1 MLSDLLVKKPQLVFL
16 MFTITLNVLKESP
29 KNKKKKVMKIKT
41 TKKIVLKNSSI
52 YSIVLMTVPLQ
63 DYSTN

>member
-1 MLSDLLVKKPQLVFL
+1 MLSDLLVKKRQLVFL

-41 TKKIVLKNSSI
+41 TRKIVLKNSSI

>member
-29 KNKKKKVMKIKT
+29 KNNKKKVMKIKT